1 MKEEEMK
8 RRGFESFKKKLLRG
22 AVAGMMTLTMTL
34 GLVPGIGSPITAKAD
49 VDYAAAKTITGL
61 CTGSIGN
68 PTVHTEANS
77 AWAGSIVYYGRHSFQ
92 GSHGTTS
99 GSTPYRVLDK
109 NTSVFGVEGNSVLLD
124 CQYSLYLANY
134 EGNSWN
140 ESGLRQK
147 LNGSAFLNNTNYLT
161 RQEKAVIAESTKTA
175 KAQGDAGGSF
185 DPINGDKVFIL
196 DVAEFCRASYGY
208 SDGGQDSIHKKE
220 GPRLDFN
227 YGLGYTDAFLRSHN
241 VVAEQTGSI
250 NGMSDDTYNGVSP
263 AFNISR
269 KSILFTSQIADT
281 TNEYKFTVLDS
292 NITVEQGGS
301 HTTNGT
307 VMSVPY
313 KLSGSDKGN
322 VNRLS
327 VIVTR
332 NPYALGTTITN
343 TNNYS
348 YIRLETST
356 IGTTGTGTFTIPSAY
371 QNKTLGQ
378 DYHVYI
384 VAEDVNEG
392 KLTDYASTPVEILPT
407 AQATS
412 TYYNGVYD
420 GNGHGITVTSSTS
433 GATVKYGTSADNCTL
448 TQSPTFTNVNDT
460 PSTVYYEVS
469 APGYFPKKGWSTV
482 TITPKTVGLNVE
494 NVKYTGQPMLP
505 NVSATGLV
513 GTDEVGVTVVADQ
526 EEHTNIGNY
535 LGHATGLTG
544 EVASNYKL
552 PANPNFSYTI
562 DRADAIQNAPSDSM
576 SVSYTKKKVGDVGLP
591 TGWTWSDS
599 DAQIELSVG
608 VPVEAS
614 AVYTATDKNNY
625 TVAAQSKNVTL
636 TRSTCKHPKTTII
649 NKVAPKP
656 DKEGYSG
663 DTYCQDCKTVIKKGS
678 VEAKTFKPVTVNY
691 ITHIQNKGWETVAKK
706 NGESSGT
713 TGSALRLE
721 GIKIKVTGN
730 ENLGIQYTT
739 HCQDYGWLA
748 WSRDGEMNGTEGESK
763 RLEAIMINLTGA
775 DKDKYDVYYRVHAQN
790 VGWMNW
796 AKNGEAAGTAGYA
809 YRLEAIQIQ
818 VVKKGAKPTNVGNV
832 KTDSTK
838 AFDDKNK
845 GAAPKVDNAGIPNLS
860 YRTHV
865 QNVGWQAWRTNGG
878 FSGTS
883 GRSLRL
889 EGINI
894 KLTNKDHT
902 GGIRY
907 KTHIQ
912 NIGWE
917 KDWRVDGAMSG
928 TSGRALRLEAIEI
941 ELYGE
946 MANYY
951 DVYYRVHAQNVGW
964 MGWAKNG
971 ADAGTAGYGRRLEG
985 IQIVLV
991 KKGAAAPATNLGG
1004 INSVTPNPYLVTGS
1018 AAATPGRSQTVVPA
1032 QPGSTSTVYVTAT
1045 GTKYHNDG
1053 CTSLRDSKIAI
1064 SLEDAQKRGYEPC
1077 KLCH

>member
-1 MKEEEMK
+1 MK

-34 GLVPGIGSPITAKAD
+34 GLFPGIGSPITAKAI
-49 VDYAAAKTITGL
+49 VDYAATKTITGL
-61 CTGSIGN
+61 GTGAIGDPKTPEVHAAWTGSY
-68 PTVHTEANS
+68 
-77 AWAGSIVYYGRHSFQ
+77 VYYGKYNNKQ
-92 GSHGTTS
+92 LK
-99 GSTPYRVLDK
+99 YRVLDAETDRFSG
-109 NTSVFGVEGNSVLLD
+109 TSTTTPATKTMLLD
-124 CQYSLYLANY
+124 CDNVLYDRPFYNYGQDFVPDGVDDIWNNIKSIKTELGSIRDNMNQVELNSVFYSNIASHDLGAEGEGVPVDSYLVTNYHTYIALIDCRIFLLDIEDVCNSTYGYAGLAN
-134 EGNSWN
+134 
-140 ESGLRQK
+140 ESQNHK
-147 LNGSAFLNNTNYLT
+147 KNDLNGSPHNWW
-161 RQEKAVIAESTKTA
+161 
-175 KAQGDAGGSF
+175 
-185 DPINGDKVFIL
+185 
-196 DVAEFCRASYGY
+196 
-208 SDGGQDSIHKKE
+208 
-220 GPRLDFN
+220 
-227 YGLGYTDAFLRSHN
+227 LRSCWRRDQCAARVGADGN
-241 VVAEQTGSI
+241 VNDPSRADNALGEFS
-250 NGMSDDTYNGVSP
+250 SGVSP
-263 AFNISR
+263 AFNVKLS
-269 KSILFTSQIADT
+269 SVMFSSLIANDPA
-281 TNEYKFTVLDS
+281 Y
-292 NITVEQGGS
+292 GS
-301 HTTNGT
+301 TAPAAGAYGAC
-307 VMSVPY
+307 Y
-313 KLSGSDKGN
+313 KLTLLDPDLSIDVTDGAQVTGTGN
-322 VNRLS
+322 
-327 VIVTR
+327 
-332 NPYALGTTITN
+332 TITIPYTISG
-343 TNNYS
+343 TNAGNANRVSVLITSEAYQQGKVVTDAS
-348 YIRLETST
+348 KYDYLQLETSN
-356 IGTTGTGTFTIPSAY
+356 GVGTFELPAKY
-371 QNKTLGQ
+371 RNKTWGT
-378 DYHVYI
+378 DFHVYI
-384 VAEDVNEG
+384 LAEDVNSEFE
-392 KLTDYASTPVEILPT
+392 TDYASAPVEIGPT
-407 AQATS
+407 VVATV
-412 TYYNGVYD
+412 TGYNGAYD
-420 GNGHGITVTSSTS
+420 GNAHSLSITNVNTT
-433 GATVKYGTSADNCTL
+433 GTTVLYGTSASNCN
-448 TQSPTFTNVNDT
+448 QSSPVSIREAGTGEIYYKITKNGYNPNVGHV
-460 PSTVYYEVS
+460 TVMVNMATT
-469 APGYFPKKGWSTV
+469 APGKPAATMKVPYLTKHVYDATLPSNLWKW
-482 TITPKTVGLNVE
+482 NVE
-494 NVKYTGQPMLP
+494 D
-505 NVSATGLV
+505 A
-513 GTDEVGVTVVADQ
+513 GT
-526 EEHTNIGNY
+526 
-535 LGHATGLTG
+535 
-544 EVASNYKL
+544 
-552 PANPNFSYTI
+552 
-562 DRADAIQNAPSDSM
+562 
-576 SVSYTKKKVGDVGLP
+576 
-591 TGWTWSDS
+591 
-599 DAQIELSVG
+599 ELSVG
-608 VPVEAS
+608 EPVQVRAFYDGEDKDNYTSEAQ
-614 AVYTATDKNNY
+614 TATV
-625 TVAAQSKNVTL
+625 TV
-636 TRSTCKHPKTTII
+636 TREACKHPKTKII
-649 NKVAPKP
+649 NRVVPTTE
-656 DKEGYSG
+656 KEGYSG
-663 DTYCQDCKTVIKKGS
+663 DTYCTDCKTTIQKGH
-678 VEAKTFKPVTVNY
+678 VEEKSFKPVTVNY

-730 ENLGIQYTT
+730 ENLSIQYTT

-748 WSRDGEMNGTEGESK
+748 WSNNGEMNGTEGESK

-818 VVKKGAKPTNVGNV
+818 VVKKGAKPVNVGNI
-832 KTDSTK
+832 KTNSAK
-838 AFDDKNK
+838 SFDDKNR
-845 GAAPKVDNAGIPNLS
+845 GAAPQVANSGIPNLS

-865 QNVGWQAWRTNGG
+865 HNVGWQAWRTNGG